1 MSEGQTPDTEW
12 VTAMATTEP
21 TTRRTVL
28 QGEPP
33 FTVDDLLKFPD
44 DGNRYELFNGS
55 LLVSPSPIPLHQR
68 AIARLLRILEDA
80 APSEF
85 EPLPEVNLRVSPRDF
100 FIPDL
105 VVVLT
110 EIVSQ
115 TELMF
120 GPEDIL
126 LAVEK
131 VSPSTQ
137 ARDRHLKKAAYAA
150 AGIPLYWRIELS
162 EGPSLYVH
170 ELAGDE
176 YKPAEKHEAGET
188 ATLLVPFEVGFDPAA
203 LLAPRG

>member
-1 MSEGQTPDTEW
+1 
-12 VTAMATTEP
+12 MATKEP
-21 TTRRTVL
+21 AARRTVL

-55 LLVSPSPIPLHQR
+55 LLVSPSPAPLHQR
-68 AIARLLRILEDA
+68 AIFRLGRILEEA
-80 APSEF
+80 APLEF
-85 EPLPEVNLRVSPRDF
+85 EPLPEVNLRASDRDF

-105 VVVLT
+105 VVVRT
-110 EIVSQ
+110 KTVDQ
-115 TELMF
+115 TPLMF
-120 GPEDIL
+120 APRDFL
-126 LAVEK
+126 LVVEM

-162 EGPSLYVH
+162 EGPSVYVH

-176 YKPAEKHEAGET
+176 YKPAERHDAGEV
-188 ATLLVPFEVGFDPAA
+188 ANLLAPFEVSFDPAA
-203 LLAPRG
+203 LTRPRG

>member
-1 MSEGQTPDTEW
+1 
-12 VTAMATTEP
+12 MATTEP

-68 AIARLLRILEDA
+68 AIFRLGRILEDA
-80 APSEF
+80 APLEF
-85 EPLPEVNLRVSPRDF
+85 EPLPEVNLRASDRDF

-105 VVVLT
+105 VVVPT
-110 EIVSQ
+110 KAVDETQ
-115 TELMF
+115 LMF
-120 GPEDIL
+120 APRDIL
-126 LAVEK
+126 LAVEV

-137 ARDRHLKKAAYAA
+137 ARDRHLKRAAYAA
-150 AGIPLYWRIELS
+150 AGIPAYWRIELS
-162 EGPSLYVH
+162 DGPSVHVH

-176 YKPAEKHEAGET
+176 YKAAEKYEAGEV
-188 ATLLVPFEVGFDPAA
+188 ATLFAPFEVSFDPAV
-203 LLAPRG
+203 LLRPRG